1 MAYLSSER
9 AYLPQTSPAQTAGAH
24 SCSFPCNSATFRS
37 RAAGNIANLKQAILT
52 LNELLRSTGVGGLPV
67 LAPTATEAPPE
78 SQLADQMNKAINL
91 VFNRQ
96 SKNQEAS
103 ADVAH
108 ILAAPEQS
116 FRR

>member
-1 MAYLSSER
+1 MLLS
-9 AYLPQTSPAQTAGAH
+9 LLH
-24 SCSFPCNSATFRS
+24 ISATFRS
-37 RAAGNIANLKQAILT
+37 HVTANIANLKQALFT

-67 LAPTATEAPPE
+67 LTPTATAAPPE
-78 SQLADQMNKAINL
+78 DQLADQTNKTINL

-96 SKNQEAS
+96 SKNQEAA

-108 ILAAPEQS
+108 ILAAPEQA